1 MMLKKTKLLF
11 VLLILLTLHACTS
24 QGPGYKGYKQPRP
37 GEPADLQLLLQSA
50 RQASSPQREA
60 YLLDAVSLLRN
71 ENNIQQAFNV
81 LEQIPFPALPIAQ
94 KGRFLIEYSELNLKT
109 QDGENVLDALAGDSF
124 KLNKFYDQLPL
135 ETQVVLGELRG
146 RAYAA
151 TGKYL
156 ESVKEYLF
164 ITPLIPKNE
173 IEDHYIT
180 IWDNLNNLSTSYL
193 EEQIKASAPNEQ
205 RSELKGWLELAYLNR
220 AYQYDIN
227 TQLRYLKSW
236 LQTWG
241 LHPAATYLPSSLSLL
256 LKYADQRPGK
266 IAVLLPFSGKL
277 AASANIIRDG
287 IIASHY
293 AAKTS
298 DNRAPALTFFN
309 TAASDFISVYQAAV
323 ESGAELIIGPLSKEN
338 VTLLQQMNSLP
349 VETLALNQGDPQLGS
364 PKRLYQFG
372 LSPEDE
378 VIQVVNRAWE
388 DGHVNAAV
396 LFPDNEWGYRMAN
409 KFEQVWLK
417 HNGKLVSATP
427 YSPKGNYKTAIKTML
442 NVQYSESRAKSL
454 RRITGLPLLAEFIPR
469 RREDVDFIFMVA
481 FPTQARQLK
490 PTLLHADAKDLPV
503 YSTSGVY
510 DQEGDKN
517 GKNDDLNGLYFC
529 DIPWLLLDDDEIK
542 IISKPVWPNMSTRGS
557 RLFALGI
564 DAYRLQGRLA
574 ILEAAPETRI
584 HGATG
589 SLSLDENRKIR
600 REMIWA
606 EIKRGRLKELP
617 LFYGDLSE

>member
-1 MMLKKTKLLF
+1 MTLKKTKLLF
-11 VLLILLTLHACTS
+11 VLLILLTLHACTT

-37 GEPADLQLLLQSA
+37 GEPADLHFLLQSA
-50 RQASSPQREA
+50 RLATSPQKED

-71 ENNIQQAFNV
+71 ENNIQQASSV
-81 LEQIPFPALPIAQ
+81 LEQLSFPALTIAQ
-94 KGRFLIEYSELNLKT
+94 KGRFLIEYSELNLKMH
-109 QDGENVLDALAGDSF
+109 DGEKVLNALAGDSF
-124 KLNKFYDQLPL
+124 KLNNFYDQFPL
-135 ETQVVLGELRG
+135 ETQVILGELRA

-164 ITPLIPKNE
+164 ITPLIPKND
-173 IEDHYIT
+173 IENHYIT
-180 IWDNLNNLSTSYL
+180 IWNNLNNLSTSYL
-193 EEQIKASAPNEQ
+193 EEQIKATAPNEQ
-205 RSELKGWLELAYLNR
+205 RSELKGWLELAFLNR

-236 LQTWG
+236 LQTWS
-241 LHPAATYLPSSLSLL
+241 LHPAATYLPTSLSLL
-256 LKYADQRPGK
+256 LKYADQRPEK

-293 AAKTS
+293 ATKTS

-309 TAASDFISVYQAAV
+309 TADSDFISVYRAAV
-323 ESGAELIIGPLSKEN
+323 ENGADLIIGPLSKEN

-349 VETLALNQGDPQLGS
+349 VTTLALNQGDPQLDS
-364 PKRLYQFG
+364 PNQLYQFG

-378 VIQVVNRAWE
+378 VIQVAKRAWE

-396 LFPDNEWGYRMAN
+396 LFPDDEWGYRMAD
-409 KFEQVWLK
+409 KFEHVWLNR
-417 HNGKLVSATP
+417 NGKLVSVTP
-427 YSPKGNYKTAIKTML
+427 YSPKGNYKEAIRAML
-442 NVQYSESRAKSL
+442 NVHHSESRAKAL
-454 RRITGLPLLAEFIPR
+454 YRITGLPLLAEFIPR
-469 RREDVDFIFMVA
+469 RRQDVDFIFMVA

-503 YSTSGVY
+503 YSTSGAY
-510 DQEGDKN
+510 EQEGDKN

-542 IISKPVWPNMSTRGS
+542 TISKPVWPNMPTRAS

-574 ILEAAPETRI
+574 ILEASPETRV

-589 SLSLDENRKIR
+589 SLSLDESRKIR
-600 REMIWA
+600 REMVWA
-606 EIKRGRLKELP
+606 EIKNGRVKELP
-617 LFYGDLSE
+617 LFYGNLSE